1 MQVAGAHLGVEGR
14 DDGCPRRKQMAAH
27 LHARCCGLKW
37 QVQAEVRPEQRSPQ
51 GLEVPPVPFL
61 FLNSRPPPTPTMGA
75 WSQGMGRGDEG
86 LQKCLLELN

>member
-61 FLNSRPPPTPTMGA
+61 FLNSRPPPHPHHG
-75 WSQGMGRGDEG
+75 GLEPGDG
-86 LQKCLLELN
+86 KR